1 MIISR
6 EKGKKKENKE
16 RPSFKKNLSAVKRR
30 ISRLVFTPSI
40 EYKRVVSFPL
50 EREEGEGSKDGE
62 EKEKGEEKECR

>member
-1 MIISR
+1 MILSR
-6 EKGKKKENKE
+6 EKGKKKKENKE
-16 RPSFKKNLSAVKRR
+16 KPSFKKF
-30 ISRLVFTPSI
+30 IHRLAFTPSI